1 MKYITLFLLIFVL
14 NWVIFA
20 LCGCGISRLPP
31 TTVAL
36 SVIPRAGANNSL
48 AVHFLNY
55 NSDEPKYLGK
65 PYVII
70 YINEKPFK
78 LTLDTGSTGVMVTR
92 AALRAEGLSLP
103 HSGYFFT
110 GRFKRSC
117 STVKKNIGF
126 SGYITYARVST
137 AFKGGLSTPPNFPLA
152 VNTSN
157 CFYPGGLDGTFGMG
171 LSPHSSIGK
180 RYNNAKGEVF
190 TPSAVT
196 GFPKGF
202 NNGFILKLSSIFN
215 RKGRN
220 NSGRGYKG
228 EIIFG
233 LNTEP
238 DNCISKNFHFFPDM
252 GYKKGYISE
261 YPMINYELGV
271 ANINRTADKN
281 YLSVFDTGSLEENY
295 ILDDVRK
302 GGVEVYGLP
311 AMFNRTMYWEVNP
324 WGIGF
329 EGDDKN

>member
-1 MKYITLFLLIFVL
+1 MKYITLFLLISFL
-14 NWVIFA
+14 NGVIFA
-20 LCGCGISRLPP
+20 LCGCGISRLP
-31 TTVAL
+31 TTAAL
-36 SVIPRAGANNSL
+36 SVMPQAGANNRL
-48 AVHFLNY
+48 TVHFLNY
-55 NSDEPKYLGK
+55 NFDESKYLGK

-92 AALRAEGLSLP
+92 AALRAEALSLP

-117 STVKKNIGF
+117 STINKNIGF

-137 AFKGGLSTPPNFPLA
+137 AFKVGLSTPPNFPVA

-157 CFYPGGLDGTFGMG
+157 CFYPGGLEGTFGMG

-202 NNGFILKLSSIFN
+202 NNGFILKLY
-215 RKGRN
+215 
-220 NSGRGYKG
+220 NSGSVYKG

-238 DNCISKNFHFFPDM
+238 DNCILKNFHFFPDM

-261 YPMINYELGV
+261 YPMINYELDI

-302 GGVEVYGLP
+302 EGVEVFGLP
-311 AMFNRTMYWEVNP
+311 AMFNRTMYWEANP

-329 EGDDKN
+329 EGDVKK